1 MKIVA
6 PSVTFINAPNRWDLY
21 KQIELAG
28 RVCYKSEDKIHEG
41 SAEQFIRNTLKR
53 GHEAVIEH
61 GLITVRFICDRGVT
75 HEIVRHRIASYCQE
89 STRYC
94 NYSRDAFGNE
104 ITVIEPTGVNKG
116 TPAYESWKY
125 AMNSCEE
132 AYFNMLKEG
141 CTPQEARSVLPNS
154 LKTEIVVSMN
164 PREWRHFFKL
174 RCDKAAHPDMRVL
187 ALMALDMFVEN
198 WPALFEDLVN
208 EN

>member
-1 MKIVA
+1 
-6 PSVTFINAPNRWDLY
+6 
-21 KQIELAG
+21 
-28 RVCYKSEDKIHEG
+28 
-41 SAEQFIRNTLKR
+41 
-53 GHEAVIEH
+53 
-61 GLITVRFICDRGVT
+61 
-75 HEIVRHRIASYCQE
+75 
-89 STRYC
+89 
-94 NYSRDAFGNE
+94 
-104 ITVIEPTGVNKG
+104 
-116 TPAYESWKY
+116 
-125 AMNSCEE
+125 MNSCEE

-208 EN
+208 AN